1 MLELIPS
8 CAWRA
13 LVAAAAAGPGHDPP
27 RHERYVGTPPHRRR
41 PPAAPP
47 AHPAAAV
54 QSVRAHARP
63 ATPCDGRAR
72 AAWGRGADCGQKL
85 NVSVIEAN
93 ANILLTQ
100 LCASPSP
107 ACQRRFRFRAEGASQ
122 PPSPNYSQGY
132 SCTAG
137 DASLALLL
145 LIVLYCQAP
154 HSIQCLRAWYCHL
167 TGERA
172 RVGCGD

>member
-1 MLELIPS
+1 M
-8 CAWRA
+8 
-13 LVAAAAAGPGHDPP
+13 
-27 RHERYVGTPPHRRR
+27 
-41 PPAAPP
+41 
-47 AHPAAAV
+47 

-72 AAWGRGADCGQKL
+72 AAWGWGADCGQKL

-107 ACQRRFRFRAEGASQ
+107 ACQRRFRFRVEGASQ

-137 DASLALLL
+137 DASLLLLL
-145 LIVLYCQAP
+145 LIVLYYQAP
-154 HSIQCLRAWYCHL
+154 HSIQCLRAQYYHL

-172 RVGCGD
+172 RVSCGD